1 MEDATVALG
10 SRKHLFIDL
19 TLVERRDHV
28 ELRVNPPRLGGVAIT
43 CATRSRGTAVLT
55 SG

>member
-28 ELRVNPPRLGGVAIT
+28 ELRVNPPRLGAWQSRETEPGNTT
-43 CATRSRGTAVLT
+43 CTT
-55 SG
+55 